1 MVISNRSTTT
11 TTGNPFF
18 SEIIQSISTQAELE
32 NFDLILQTA
41 KNSEDELKK
50 CLSKIQ
56 EKMIKGIIMLSSPAD
71 EDFFTN

>member
-56 EKMIKGIIMLSSPAD
+56 EK
-71 EDFFTN
+71 